1 MLQFYFQNIEGDFK
15 QEQLMTISVDIPIG
29 TTQQTSVAMSA
40 PVQEANIHS
49 DCLREKKTETQDD
62 QW

>member
-1 MLQFYFQNIEGDFK
+1 
-15 QEQLMTISVDIPIG
+15 MTISVDIPIG